1 MVDPWGTQNIN
12 NEDEERLIK
21 EFGLQPIDD
30 VMWMSVKEH
39 NSYFRR
45 RITFAHRDFDLIIKA
60 MERNAPWAV
69 MSGIKPSGS
78 FHLGTFTTASE
89 IVELQNMGGR
99 SYYCI
104 ADIESWEDNGI
115 SYADAYNTA
124 IDNLADILA
133 LGLNPNRAYVWR
145 QSKER
150 IVKNVPFKVARKI
163 TNAWMRDMYGDKEFG
178 LYLAALIQVG
188 DILLPQ
194 IKDEPMPTVVPVGLD
209 QAPHLR
215 LTRDLT
221 EIYYKKFFKPSSTYH
236 RLLPGLDGSEKMSKR
251 NPNSYFS
258 FDEELESIKYK
269 VSKAFTGGRGSAEEQ
284 RRLGGET
291 EKCMIYRIL
300 MYGFEKDDK
309 VLTDLYQDCRG
320 GKILCGP
327 CKKRAIETIIT
338 YIKNHRERKQDTLPI
353 AREILSRKHKR

>member
-21 EFGLQPIDD
+21 EFGLQPVDD
-30 VMWMSVKEH
+30 ITWISVKDQ
-39 NSYFRR
+39 NRYFRR
-45 RITFAHRDFDLIIKA
+45 RIIFAHRDFESILKA
-60 MERNAPWAV
+60 MEKNAPWAV

-89 IVELQNMGGR
+89 IVEFQKMGGR
-99 SYYCI
+99 PYYCI

-115 SYADAYNTA
+115 PYEEAYNIA
-124 IDNLADILA
+124 VDNVADILA
-133 LGLNPNRAYVWR
+133 VGLDPKRAYVWR
-145 QSKER
+145 QSKEM
-150 IVKNVPFKVARKI
+150 IVKDVPFKVARKI
-163 TNAWMRDMYGDKEFG
+163 TNAWLKDMYGEKEFG
-178 LYLAALIQVG
+178 LYMAALVQVG

-221 EIYYKKFFKPSSTYH
+221 ELYYKGFFKPASTYH

-251 NPNSYFS
+251 NPNSYFT
-258 FDEELESIKYK
+258 FDEELDSIKYK
-269 VSKAFTGGRGSAEEQ
+269 INKALTGGKGSAEEQ
-284 RRLGGET
+284 KRLGGET

-300 MYGFEKDDK
+300 MYGFEQDDK
-309 VLTDLYQDCRG
+309 VLTDLYQECRG

-327 CKKRAIETIIT
+327 CKKRAIETILA
-338 YIKNHRERKQDTLPI
+338 YIKNHRERKKDMVRLAQ
-353 AREILSRKHKR
+353 EILGPAPK